1 MSIEHIDTL
10 IVGAG
15 LSGIG
20 SAVHLRQGLPQQ
32 SLLILEAR
40 ERLGGTWDLFRY
52 PGIRSDSD
60 MHTLG
65 YSFKPWTGAKAIA
78 DGPSILQYVQETAQE
93 FEVLPLIRF
102 GHRVQSANWDSA
114 AARWHVTVKRLA
126 DDTVLQVQCRFLLM
140 CSGYYNYDHGYT
152 PAFPGMDSFKG
163 TLVHPQHWP
172 QDLDY
177 SGQHVVVIGSGA
189 TAMTLVP
196 EMAKLAGQVTLLQRS
211 PTYVVAR
218 PSRDAMAD
226 ALRVFLPAAW
236 AYALTRWKN
245 VLTGLFYFTLAR
257 SRPALAK
264 ARILQGAAQAL
275 PAGYPVD
282 PHFTPSY
289 QPWDQRVCLVPDA
302 DLFVAIRKGKAR
314 MVTDTI
320 DRIEA
325 HGVRL
330 HSGALL
336 PADVIVTAT
345 GLDLLGFGGMAIAVD
360 GVPLKVSEC
369 LSYKGMMLNGVPN
382 FAYVFGYT
390 NASWT
395 LKSDLTGQYVLRV
408 LRHMRRQ
415 GFDSVAPQ
423 LNDTTVQPEPWVD
436 FSSGYFQRAMDRF
449 PKQGNKKPWRLYQNY
464 VRDLL
469 ALRWSALEDGVLQFG
484 NARPPRAKLDDHQRA
499 IF

>member
-1 MSIEHIDTL
+1 MSIEKMDTL

-32 SLLILEAR
+32 SVLILEAR
-40 ERLGGTWDLFRY
+40 ERLGGTWDVFRY

-65 YSFKPWTGAKAIA
+65 YSFKPWAGAKAIA

-93 FEVLPLIRF
+93 FGVLPLIRF
-102 GHRVQSANWDSA
+102 GRKVLSANWDSG
-114 AARWHVTVKRLA
+114 AARWHVAVKRLA
-126 DDTVLQVQCRFLLM
+126 DGTVLQVQCRFLLM
-140 CSGYYNYDHGYT
+140 CSGYYNYEHGYT
-152 PAFPGMDSFKG
+152 PAFPGLGSFLG
-163 TLVHPQHWP
+163 RVVHPQHWP

-177 SGQHVVVIGSGA
+177 RGQRVVVIGSGA

-196 EMAKLAGQVTLLQRS
+196 ELAKLAAEVTLLQRS

-218 PSRDAMAD
+218 PSGDAIAD
-226 ALRVFLPAAW
+226 ALRRILPSKL

-245 VLTGLFYFTLAR
+245 VLSGLFYFTLAR
-257 SRPALAK
+257 RNPALAK

-282 PHFTPSY
+282 PHFTPTY
-289 QPWDQRVCLVPDA
+289 QPWDQRICLVPDA
-302 DLFVAIRKGKAR
+302 DLFAAISQGTAR

-320 DRIEA
+320 EMIEPQ
-325 HGVRL
+325 GIRL

-336 PADVIVTAT
+336 TADVIVTAT
-345 GLDLLGFGGMAIAVD
+345 GLDLLGFGGMQIAVD
-360 GVPLKVSEC
+360 GAPLHVGQC

-395 LKSDLTGQYVLRV
+395 LKSDLTGQYVLRL
-408 LRHMRRQ
+408 LRHMQRH
-415 GFDSVAPQ
+415 GLDSVMPQ
-423 LNDTTVQPEPWVD
+423 LNDATVQPEPWVD
-436 FSSGYFQRAMDRF
+436 FSSGYFQRALDRF
-449 PKQGNKKPWRLYQNY
+449 PKQGSKKPWRLYQNY

-469 ALRWSALEDGVLQFG
+469 ALRWSTLEDGVLQFG
-484 NARPPRAKLDDHQRA
+484 KARPPSQ
-499 IF
+499 

>member
-1 MSIEHIDTL
+1 MSVEHMDTL

-32 SLLILEAR
+32 SVLILEAR

-65 YSFKPWTGAKAIA
+65 YAFKPWTGAKAIA
-78 DGPSILQYVQETAQE
+78 DGPSILQYLQETAQE
-93 FEVLPLIRF
+93 FGVLPLIRF
-102 GHRVQSANWDSA
+102 GHKVLSANWDSA
-114 AARWHVTVKRLA
+114 VARWHVAVKRLA
-126 DDTVLQVQCRFLLM
+126 DDTVLQMQCRFLLM
-140 CSGYYNYDHGYT
+140 CSGYYNYAHGYT

-163 TLVHPQHWP
+163 KVVHPQHWP

-177 SGQHVVVIGSGA
+177 RGQQVVVIGSGA

-196 EMAKLAGQVTLLQRS
+196 EMAKLAAQVTLLQRS

-218 PSRDAMAD
+218 PSSDAIAD
-226 ALRVFLPAAW
+226 ALRGFLPGKI

-257 SRPALAK
+257 SKPELAK

-275 PAGYPVD
+275 PDAYPVN

-289 QPWDQRVCLVPDA
+289 KPWDQRICLVPDS
-302 DLFVAIRKGKAR
+302 DLFVAISQGKAR

-320 DRIEA
+320 EMIEPQ
-325 HGVRL
+325 GLRL
-330 HSGALL
+330 KSGELL
-336 PADVIVTAT
+336 AADVIVTAT
-345 GLDLLGFGGMAIAVD
+345 GLDLLGFGGMQIAVD
-360 GVPLKVSEC
+360 GVALKVSDC

-395 LKSDLTGQYVLRV
+395 LKSDLTGQYVLR
-408 LRHMRRQ
+408 LMRHMRRK
-415 GFDSVAPQ
+415 GLDSVVPQ
-423 LNDTTVQPEPWVD
+423 LNDATVQPEPWVD
-436 FSSGYFQRAMDRF
+436 FSSGYFQRATDRF
-449 PKQGNKKPWRLYQNY
+449 PKQGSKKPWRLNQNY

-484 NARPPRAKLDDHQRA
+484 KARLP
-499 IF
+499 

>member
-1 MSIEHIDTL
+1 MSIEQVDTL

-32 SLLILEAR
+32 SVLILESR

-78 DGPSILQYVQETAQE
+78 DGPSILRYVQETAQE
-93 FEVLPLIRF
+93 FGVLPLIRF
-102 GHRVQSANWDSA
+102 GHQVLSANWDSA
-114 AARWHVTVKRLA
+114 AARWQLAVKRLA

-140 CSGYYNYDHGYT
+140 CSGYYNYAHGYT
-152 PAFPGMDSFKG
+152 PALPGMDSFKG
-163 TLVHPQHWP
+163 PVVHPQHWP
-172 QDLDY
+172 QGLDY
-177 SGQHVVVIGSGA
+177 RGRQVVVIGSGA

-196 EMAKLAGQVTLLQRS
+196 EMAKLAANVTLLQRS
-211 PTYVVAR
+211 PTYVVSR
-218 PSRDAMAD
+218 PSRDAIAD
-226 ALRVFLPAAW
+226 GLRRVLPAKI

-257 SRPALAK
+257 RHPDLAK
-264 ARILQGAAQAL
+264 TRILQGAAQAL
-275 PAGYPVD
+275 PAGYPLD
-282 PHFTPSY
+282 PHFTPTY
-289 QPWDQRVCLVPDA
+289 KPWDQRICLLPDA
-302 DLFVAIRKGKAR
+302 DLFGAISQGRAR

-320 DRIEA
+320 EMIEPQ
-325 HGVRL
+325 GIRL
-330 HSGALL
+330 HNGEFLQ
-336 PADVIVTAT
+336 ADVIVTAT
-345 GLDLLGFGGMAIAVD
+345 GLDLLGFGGMQIAVD
-360 GVPLKVSEC
+360 GRPLEVAKC

-395 LKSDLTGQYVLRV
+395 LKSDLTGQYVLRL
-408 LRHMRRQ
+408 LRHMRRK
-415 GFDSVAPQ
+415 GLGSVMPR
-423 LNDTTVQPEPWVD
+423 LNDATVQPEPWVD

-449 PKQGNKKPWRLYQNY
+449 PKQGSKKPWRLYQNY

-484 NARPPRAKLDDHQRA
+484 KAQTQAP
-499 IF
+499 

>member
-1 MSIEHIDTL
+1 MSIDQVDTL

-15 LSGIG
+15 LSGVG
-20 SAVHLRQGLPQQ
+20 SAVHLRQGLRQQ
-32 SLLILEAR
+32 SVLILEAR

-65 YSFKPWTGAKAIA
+65 YCFKPWTGAKAIA

-93 FEVLPLIRF
+93 FGVLPLIRF
-102 GHRVQSANWDSA
+102 GHQVLSADWDSA
-114 AARWHVTVKRLA
+114 AARWHVLVKRVA
-126 DDTVLQVQCRFLLM
+126 DGSELQVQCRFLLM

-163 TLVHPQHWP
+163 QVVHPQHWP

-177 SGQHVVVIGSGA
+177 RGQHVVVIGSGA

-218 PSRDAMAD
+218 PSRDVIAD
-226 ALRVFLPAAW
+226 ALRRVLPEKL

-245 VLTGLFYFTLAR
+245 VLTGWFYFTLAR
-257 SRPALAK
+257 RRPELAK
-264 ARILQGAAQAL
+264 ARIVQGAAQAL

-282 PHFTPSY
+282 PHFTPRY
-289 QPWDQRVCLVPDA
+289 QPWDQRICLVPDA

-320 DRIEA
+320 DAIEPQ
-325 HGVRL
+325 GLRL
-330 HSGALL
+330 KSGALL
-336 PADVIVTAT
+336 AADVIVTAT
-345 GLDLLGFGGMAIAVD
+345 GLDLLGFGGMQISVD
-360 GVPLKVSEC
+360 GVALQVSDR
-369 LSYKGMMLNGVPN
+369 LSYKGMMLSGVPN

-395 LKSDLTGQYVLRV
+395 LKSDLTGQYVVRL

-415 GFDSVAPQ
+415 GLDSVVPQ
-423 LNDTTVQPEPWVD
+423 LNDTSVQPEPWVD

-449 PKQGNKKPWRLYQNY
+449 PKQGSKKPWRLYQNY

-469 ALRWSALEDGVLQFG
+469 ALRWSALDDGVLQFG
-484 NARPPRAKLDDHQRA
+484 KAPPKRPL
-499 IF
+499 